1 MEKHAVRV
9 AINYVG
15 VVRRTLIGSE
25 LNQNIIFDTL
35 GMKSNTR
42 LILKY
47 LKCIYK
53 YYMRTSL
60 NFEWV
65 L

>member
-25 LNQNIIFDTL
+25 LNQNIIFDIL

-42 LILKY
+42 FKQNINY
-47 LKCIYK
+47 HI
-53 YYMRTSL
+53 S
-60 NFEWV
+60 
-65 L
+65 